1 MLLSHADIQALA
13 DTILKENTHL
23 FPSNYPDIPLNIAM
37 LKDALEINKFSVDKD
52 QIPDL
57 IQDVELALAAIVPLN
72 WSNYGTIAILLNEKF
87 HNEELLAISEERI
100 TALARQLPNFAD
112 NSEPDEDAIDSIIY
126 TWISLTDEELN
137 LEEDES
143 WS

>member
-13 DTILKENTHL
+13 ATILKENTHL

-87 HNEELLAISEERI
+87 PDEELLAISEERI

>member
-13 DTILKENTHL
+13 ATILKENTHL